1 MWLTEQIFVLMKV
14 KQFCGWKQIEEV
26 ILIYFTEID
35 KVLNSELWD
44 SKLSLLVVQDNT
56 RQVFE
61 FQNQASFRIL
71 ADFFC
76 KL

>member
-1 MWLTEQIFVLMKV
+1 MKV

-71 ADFFC
+71 ADLLRYAVTIFN
-76 KL
+76 